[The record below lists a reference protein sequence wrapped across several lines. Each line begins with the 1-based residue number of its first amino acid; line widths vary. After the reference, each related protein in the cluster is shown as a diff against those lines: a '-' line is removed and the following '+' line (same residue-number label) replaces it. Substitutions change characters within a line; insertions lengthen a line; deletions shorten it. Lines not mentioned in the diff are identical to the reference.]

1 MVKAIE
7 TCDASSRLFPLQEH
21 VTELYAVNGYATEY
35 MHVDEPLSLA
45 VPQDAEALGYVKR
58 TLLLMDNI

>member
-1 MVKAIE
+1 
-7 TCDASSRLFPLQEH
+7 
-21 VTELYAVNGYATEY
+21 